1 MSGGGHGAAS
11 SKCHDSTTST
21 RRPPSSAEIVSLCRK
36 RKFGAAAEMLK
47 SHVLAVKASLLDFV
61 ARRG

>member
-1 MSGGGHGAAS
+1 
-11 SKCHDSTTST
+11 
-21 RRPPSSAEIVSLCRK
+21 VSLCRK